1 MGLQVIFTLK
11 FFPSFFKK
19 KKIIYL
25 TALAVALR
33 LSCPIA
39 CGMSVPQPG
48 IEAKSPAFQGGFLTT
63 GSQGSPLS
71 FFFLRVGMGEGYLCV
86 SRDVETEPVSKRCHK
101 GQVGKRKKGL
111 EVILFIPHPLAGL
124 ECSPAP
130 LPHNQTQ
137 ELCCLKTSC
146 C

>member
-1 MGLQVIFTLK
+1 
-11 FFPSFFKK
+11 
-19 KKIIYL
+19 
-25 TALAVALR
+25 
-33 LSCPIA
+33 
-39 CGMSVPQPG
+39 
-48 IEAKSPAFQGGFLTT
+48 
-63 GSQGSPLS
+63 
-71 FFFLRVGMGEGYLCV
+71 MGEGYLCV

-124 ECSPAP
+124 ECSPP
-130 LPHNQTQ
+130 RPRNQTQ